1 MEYYIPADTKNNN
14 NSKTCSGK
22 LKNGILKRQSEL

>member
-1 MEYYIPADTKNNN
+1 MEYCNLADTKNNN

-22 LKNGILKRQSEL
+22 LKKRILKRKNKL